1 MSSEQLLELTAQIST
16 LNSML
21 VSLQKDRE
29 KMYKENERL
38 REEYESLKN
47 DYKNLKEENDYLKR
61 KLFGR
66 SSEKSAVLNVGQL
79 SLFDEAEMECDPE
92 LKEEITY
99 HAQNAKDRKKILK
112 PNWINFH
119 K

>member
-1 MSSEQLLELTAQIST
+1 MNSEQLLELTAQIST

-21 VSLQKDRE
+21 VSLQKDSE

-99 HAQNAKDRKKILK
+99 QRAKRKRQKEDIKAKLAQL
-112 PNWINFH
+112 P
-119 K
+119 